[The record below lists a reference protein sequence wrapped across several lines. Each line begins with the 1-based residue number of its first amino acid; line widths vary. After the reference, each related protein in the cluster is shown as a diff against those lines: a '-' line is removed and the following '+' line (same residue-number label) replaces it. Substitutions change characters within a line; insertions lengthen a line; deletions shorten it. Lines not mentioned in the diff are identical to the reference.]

1 MRRTSGGRGSRS
13 WRRLVASV
21 AERPLLCVAMT
32 FYWLWINLGFQ
43 MPVVFRPV
51 VMGAGISVPS
61 QLGPLFASAAAYLA
75 ISVWFA
81 RSRRT
86 FKSGSFVT
94 AVCVAMSVSSA
105 FIVSWLAFTM
115 APSGTGGT
123 MILLHESMAGASALL
138 YATGSVL
145 FGASSAFL
153 CIELQRIFGSLGS
166 EHVLFHGS
174 VAMLVSV
181 SAILVLSF
189 VPEAVQCAV
198 FVLAP
203 LPIAPCLLRVRRGFT
218 KQELFGR
225 GVDAELNVPYKL
237 LVTALLHGVSLGVLL
252 GNPLFQSGNRALLAC
267 AVLGYAV
274 AAALILAAAIS
285 ARLSFN
291 TLIYQIGFPI
301 IAVGIYLIAT
311 VDDAALVGVSVQL
324 AGFCFL
330 HLVMWGACAFL
341 IRSFDMPASW
351 VIGTSTCLFMLGQ
364 LVGGVVSAAAGQFA
378 DASDMLD
385 RVNVTMLLIVLGAA
399 LCMMSSHN
407 LRTGWGLAKPDT
419 ESGLDNAFGR
429 AVAMLASDAGLTKR
443 EGVVLAH
450 VARGK
455 NRQTVSEELCISKET
470 AKSHMQSIYRKVG
483 VHSQQ
488 ELISYLEERARRA
501 DDG

>member
-86 FKSGSFVT
+86 F
-94 AVCVAMSVSSA
+94 SA

-341 IRSFDMPASW
+341 IKSFDMPASW
-351 VIGTSTCLFMLGQ
+351 
-364 LVGGVVSAAAGQFA
+364 
-378 DASDMLD
+378 
-385 RVNVTMLLIVLGAA
+385 
-399 LCMMSSHN
+399 
-407 LRTGWGLAKPDT
+407 
-419 ESGLDNAFGR
+419 SGSL
-429 AVAMLASDAGLTKR
+429 
-443 EGVVLAH
+443 
-450 VARGK
+450 
-455 NRQTVSEELCISKET
+455 SE
-470 AKSHMQSIYRKVG
+470 AW
-483 VHSQQ
+483 
-488 ELISYLEERARRA
+488 
-501 DDG
+501 